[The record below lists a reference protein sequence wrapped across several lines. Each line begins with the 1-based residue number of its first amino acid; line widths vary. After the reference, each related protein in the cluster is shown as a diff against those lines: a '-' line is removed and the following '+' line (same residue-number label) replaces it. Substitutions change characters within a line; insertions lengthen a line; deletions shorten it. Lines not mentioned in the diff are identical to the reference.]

1 MKESMGLVPTLS
13 IIIFAVVLLSGYLAF
28 TINYSKAYKAN
39 SKIVNIIQKHDND
52 VTNKDTMN
60 EIDKYLESINYSAA
74 SNYTDKCKNDEY
86 EAVSNK
92 GWCYKVI
99 TSVDKNKNGE
109 KEEIKKGDT
118 IRKYVKV
125 RTYMSIDVPLLNKI
139 LPNLNI
145 SKVNG
150 STKPV
155 MVEVK

>member
-13 IIIFAVVLLSGYLAF
+13 IIIFAVVLLSGYLSF

-39 SKIVNIIQKHDND
+39 SKIVNIIQKHEN
-52 VTNKDTMN
+52 NIKDKSTID
-60 EIDKYLESINYSAA
+60 EIDKYLESINYTA
-74 SNYTDKCKNDEY
+74 STDYTSKCKDEGY
-86 EAVSNK
+86 EISGNSK
-92 GWCYKVI
+92 NNSWCYKVI
-99 TSVDKNKNGE
+99 TTSDDSE
-109 KEEIKKGDT
+109 KKGDM
-118 IRKYVKV
+118 IRQYVKV

>member
-13 IIIFAVVLLSGYLAF
+13 IIIFAVVLLSGYLSF

-39 SKIVNIIQKHDND
+39 SKIVNIIQKHEND
-52 VTNKDTMN
+52 VEDKSTIE
-60 EIDKYLESINYSAA
+60 EIEKYLESINYNA
-74 SNYTDKCKNDEY
+74 STEYTEKCPDEGY
-86 EAVSNK
+86 TVSTGSTNK
-92 GWCYKVI
+92 SWCYKI
-99 TSVDKNKNGE
+99 ISTSDGSE
-109 KEEIKKGDT
+109 RESDM